1 MTLVSILA
9 LMLAAIV
16 FGKRSP
22 RLGAKQYIVIII
34 ITLLQVFIAI
44 YRMYT
49 MEMPP
54 LK

>member
-1 MTLVSILA
+1 MTLVSILG
-9 LMLAAIV
+9 LMLMAIIV
-16 FGKRSP
+16 GKRSP
-22 RLGAKQYIVIII
+22 RLGFKQYTVIII